1 MPITNF
7 NYHLRRFA
15 FVRSFLVL
23 FLFSLIS
30 TLLAEN
36 ENYFDLKI
44 VLLISK
50 EIIFFKKNL
59 NMNAVYLH
67 NGGGKINYARF
78 DIYCLS
84 WRRDIPEFFREFF
97 KKIRVFLGDRKITRY
112 SKLFKYFV

>member
-50 EIIFFKKNL
+50 EIILFKKKSQ
-59 NMNAVYLH
+59 YER
-67 NGGGKINYARF
+67 G
-78 DIYCLS
+78 
-84 WRRDIPEFFREFF
+84 
-97 KKIRVFLGDRKITRY
+97 
-112 SKLFKYFV
+112 LFAHMVEEK